1 MNKLA
6 KLQKAILLSHLIKQA
21 NALGEIISFEDAA
34 AAANAGNAASSG
46 GAAPNPD
53 KRTFGNWLSS
63 NVKQTRQAL
72 GSLPLS
78 GKIGLGGA
86 GLLTALLAGYGL
98 SRTRSEKKKRQRE
111 KDMFL
116 QALQQQQQKALMS
129 QLITGGLGLG
139 GGALGTYLLMRALSN
154 NSK

>member
-6 KLQKAILLSHLIKQA
+6 KLQKAVILSHLIKQA
-21 NALGEIISFEDAA
+21 AEAA
-34 AAANAGNAASSG
+34 APAGNAASSG
-46 GAAPNPD
+46 GAAPNPG
-53 KRTFGNWLSS
+53 KKTFGGWLSG
-63 NVKQTRQAL
+63 NVKQTREAL
-72 GSLPLS
+72 GALPLS

-98 SRTRSEKKKRQRE
+98 LRTRSDKKKRQRE
-111 KDMFL
+111 KEMFL

-154 NSK
+154 NK

>member
-21 NALGEIISFEDAA
+21 EDAA
-34 AAANAGNAASSG
+34 AAANAGNVTSSG
-46 GAAPNPD
+46 GAAGD
-53 KRTFGNWLSS
+53 WLSR

-98 SRTRSEKKKRQRE
+98 LRTRSEKKKRQRE

>member
-21 NALGEIISFEDAA
+21 ED

-46 GAAPNPD
+46 GAALNPGELL
-53 KRTFGNWLSS
+53 RTSGDWLSS
-63 NVKQTRQAL
+63 NIKQTRQAL

-98 SRTRSEKKKRQRE
+98 LRTRSEKKKRQRE

>member
-6 KLQKAILLSHLIKQA
+6 KLQKAVILSHLIKQA
-21 NALGEIISFEDAA
+21 AEAA
-34 AAANAGNAASSG
+34 AAPAGNAASSG
-46 GAAPNPD
+46 GAAPNPG
-53 KRTFGNWLSS
+53 KKMFGDWLSG
-63 NVKQTRQAL
+63 NVKQTREAL

-98 SRTRSEKKKRQRE
+98 SRARSEKKKRQRE
-111 KDMFL
+111 KEMFL

-139 GGALGTYLLMRALSN
+139 GGALSTYLLMRALSN
-154 NSK
+154 NR

>member
-6 KLQKAILLSHLIKQA
+6 KLQKAVILSHLIKQA
-21 NALGEIISFEDAA
+21 AEAA
-34 AAANAGNAASSG
+34 APAGNAASSG
-46 GAAPNPD
+46 GAAPNPG
-53 KRTFGNWLSS
+53 KKTFGDWLSG
-63 NVKQTRQAL
+63 NVKQTREAL
-72 GSLPLS
+72 GALPLS

-98 SRTRSEKKKRQRE
+98 LRTRSDKKKRQRE
-111 KDMFL
+111 KEMFL

-154 NSK
+154 NK

>member
-6 KLQKAILLSHLIKQA
+6 KLQKAVILSHLIKQA
-21 NALGEIISFEDAA
+21 AEAA
-34 AAANAGNAASSG
+34 AAPAGNMDSSG
-46 GAAPNPD
+46 GAAPNPG
-53 KRTFGNWLSS
+53 KKTFGDWLSG
-63 NVKQTRQAL
+63 NVKQTREAL
-72 GSLPLS
+72 GALPLS

-111 KDMFL
+111 KEMFL

-129 QLITGGLGLG
+129 QLITSGLGLG

-154 NSK
+154 NK